1 MGRGSSTALGPLQ
14 TGAAS
19 LSQVELSWLLH
30 SLVLPQE
37 GSRTLETGSGTG
49 RTGSEMDDAWGL
61 AWRGGA
67 RWVGLLVSILRCVL
81 GAGRKKPPLGL
92 SPEAG
97 ASPTLG

>member
-19 LSQVELSWLLH
+19 LSQAELSWLLH

-49 RTGSEMDDAWGL
+49 RTGSETDDAWGS

-67 RWVGLLVSILRCVL
+67 RWVG
-81 GAGRKKPPLGL
+81 
-92 SPEAG
+92 PETRVG
-97 ASPTLG
+97 SREEKASSGPES